1 MRIKRFSES
10 YIQKE
15 FGFMEKL
22 KGNPKLKSEMF
33 YAIKSGDID
42 PDIPKEL
49 PDDLKKYMTFLID
62 NGYENGKETMR
73 GEGGT
78 IFTLFSYN
86 SLIKQYLENKTPF
99 GVRSTKERR
108 IVLMQCQ
115 NYTLSYMVDQQIY
128 AIYEEAASF
137 DLITRGVNKL
147 FGTSKKPI
155 YTTDSLYTAID
166 KLFKSI
172 ITYYY

>member
-22 KGNPKLKSEMF
+22 KSEMF
-33 YAIKSGDID
+33 YAINSGDID
-42 PDIPKEL
+42 PDVPKEL

-73 GEGGT
+73 GDGGT

-115 NYTLSYMVDQQIY
+115 NYTLSYIVDQQVY
-128 AIYEEAASF
+128 AIYEE
-137 DLITRGVNKL
+137 LISRGVNKL

-155 YTTDSLYTAID
+155 YTTDSLYTAVD
-166 KLFKSI
+166 KLFKSVV
-172 ITYYY
+172 TYYY